1 MRRKEGEHVH
11 TRKYSRKPLVLAICL
26 LVTLALTGVAAWAD
40 EWGSGPKTVTV
51 SAIDEFKED
60 IATIPEKGAIV
71 VDVIKIAS
79 ATRNSQY
86 ITYDYAL
93 IEPFASDE
101 ELASSFANGDWATV
115 AEKAVEVVKNSSVA
129 SAAVGELDTQISLKK
144 EESEGD
150 GDGVYLVLPHGADQ
164 KMTSLKAYSPVYE
177 YVFNPSIVA
186 LPTKDGVEEGS
197 TLNSAYGAWVPD
209 ARIVFKADRNPRFGA
224 LKITKSVENFSGE
237 PATFVFHVVSE
248 ATDTAAEGEL
258 YDNYASV
265 YYDGT
270 DANFTELGHVPAE
283 IRVKVTEVYT
293 GGRYEAT
300 SGDQSTTIKAN
311 STVTVA
317 FTNKL
322 NGSGKPGHGIE
333 NHFVYK
339 MDGGGGAWSEW
350 IPTPSDEAHN
360 QEKE

>member
-1 MRRKEGEHVH
+1 MH
-11 TRKYSRKPLVLAICL
+11 TRKYSRKPLFLAICL

-51 SAIDEFKED
+51 SAIDDFKED
-60 IATIPEKGAIV
+60 IATISEEKEIV
-71 VDVIKIAS
+71 VDVIKIAT

-86 ITYDYAL
+86 LAYDYAL

-115 AEKAVEVVKNSSVA
+115 AEKAVEVVKNSSVP
-129 SAAVGELDTQISLKK
+129 SAADGKLDTQIYLNTT
-144 EESEGD
+144 ESE

-164 KMTSLKAYSPVYE
+164 ETTSLKAYSPVYE
-177 YVFNPSIVA
+177 YTFNPSIIA
-186 LPTKDGVEEGS
+186 LPTKDGVDENS
-197 TLNSAYGAWVPD
+197 ALNSAYGAWIPD
-209 ARIVFKADRNPRFGA
+209 ARIVFKADRDPRFGT
-224 LKITKSVENFSGE
+224 LRITKNVTDFSGE

-248 ATDTAAEGEL
+248 ATDTAKEGEL

-283 IRVKVTEVYT
+283 IKVKVTEVYT

-300 SGDQSTTIKAN
+300 SDDQSTTIVAN
-311 STVTVA
+311 STVEVT
-317 FTNKL
+317 FTNRS

-339 MDGGGGAWSEW
+339 MDEGGGAWSEW
-350 IPTPSDEAHN
+350 IPTPSDEAHD
-360 QEKE
+360 QAKE

>member
-51 SAIDEFKED
+51 SAIDDFKDD
-60 IATIPEKGAIV
+60 IATIPEEKNIV
-71 VDVIKIAS
+71 VDVITIGS

-129 SAAVGELDTQISLKK
+129 SAVVGKLDTQIYLNTT
-144 EESEGD
+144 ESE

-164 KMTSLKAYSPVYE
+164 EQTSLKAYSAVYE

-224 LKITKSVENFSGE
+224 LRITKNVTDFSGE

-270 DANFTELGHVPAE
+270 DANFTELKHVPAE
-283 IRVKVTEVYT
+283 VRVKVTEVYT

-300 SGDQSTTIKAN
+300 SDDQYTTIVA
-311 STVTVA
+311 SDTVEVT
-317 FTNKL
+317 FTNRS

-339 MDGGGGAWSEW
+339 MDEGGGAWSEW
-350 IPTPSDEAHN
+350 TPTPSDEAHD
-360 QEKE
+360 QAKE